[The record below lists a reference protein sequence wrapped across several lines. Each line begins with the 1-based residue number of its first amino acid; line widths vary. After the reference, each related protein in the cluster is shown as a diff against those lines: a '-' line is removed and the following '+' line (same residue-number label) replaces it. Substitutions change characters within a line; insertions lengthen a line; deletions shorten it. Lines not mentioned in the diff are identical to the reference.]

1 MPPKKMS
8 DLENCKRE
16 LRRGQ
21 GLLKKFSTVRPDKE
35 TLEITW
41 TKLRKCI
48 CLNSLYVGDGKGST
62 LYCVE

>member
-35 TLEITW
+35 TLEIA
-41 TKLRKCI
+41 
-48 CLNSLYVGDGKGST
+48 
-62 LYCVE
+62 